1 MKGKARGVIEFHYDS
16 VHFNLDETRIKNWI
30 TKVVSQY
37 KKDVEEIQIIFCT
50 DEALLKLN
58 REHLQH
64 DYYTDVIT
72 FEYMKEPIM
81 GDIYISLERVR
92 ENAKEFGVSEVNEL
106 FRVIIHGILHIL
118 GFSDKSKRALEKMR
132 KAEDDA
138 LKMLE

>member
-72 FEYMKEPIM
+72 FEYMKEPVM

-92 ENAKEFGVSEVNEL
+92 ENSKEFGVSEVNEL

-118 GFSDKSKRALEKMR
+118 GFSDKSKRAIEKMR